1 MITELPV
8 LSDASTIAE
17 EEEEEVMLR
26 KVQEERERKDVPVI
40 ERMEVERESCV
51 DVAGWME
58 TDERERVP
66 PL

>member
-8 LSDASTIAE
+8 LSEASTIAE

-51 DVAGWME
+51 DDAGWMD
-58 TDERERVP
+58 TDERARVP